1 MGSLAIWTTNL
12 SCLVLMSFGYS
23 FSEMGWDSYD
33 SYVIDDDDDDDDD
46 DDGDD
51 DISSPSC
58 YNII

>member
-12 SCLVLMSFGYS
+12 SCLVLVSFGYS

-46 DDGDD
+46 D
-51 DISSPSC
+51 ISSPSC